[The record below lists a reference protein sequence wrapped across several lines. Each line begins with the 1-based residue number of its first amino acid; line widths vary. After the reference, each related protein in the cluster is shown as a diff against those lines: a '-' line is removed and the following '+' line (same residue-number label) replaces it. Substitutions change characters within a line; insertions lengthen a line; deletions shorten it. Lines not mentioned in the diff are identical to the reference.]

1 MQTRAYR
8 LSGLVAVLG
17 LLTLLTGWL
26 VILLAPTIGFA
37 ALAILALG
45 VLLLITAFLMDFRRV
60 GSALAG
66 KRGRFGTGTTVMVSI
81 FIGIILVINAISI
94 GNYHRF
100 DVTGV
105 AQFTLTS
112 QTKEV
117 LGQLEAPVQ
126 VYVFLVPGDPFGD
139 FIMNLLNEYQNQTD
153 QLSVEA
159 IDPDEHPDQ
168 ARQYGIMM
176 YPSVVFE
183 TEQGRRLVSP
193 LEIAVLGTD
202 QEGNQQLVG
211 VEAEHPF
218 TSAILEVTGIM
229 QKKVYFLTGHG
240 ESSITTDYRFARDA
254 LLDNLYNV
262 EPLNLL
268 LSSGIPEDATAVI
281 IAGAQRSLKSEEVEI
296 LENYLEND
304 GWLMILTN
312 PEAPP
317 EIEQLL
323 SAWGVEIEDGT
334 IIDPSSYLSP
344 SKDIPLV
351 TWQRNFMA
359 LPELYF
365 PGATAIIPQPGY
377 IPIPVEIQPGIFQFI
392 WMSENSPLTLVSLVR
407 TSQDSWLDSDFDPA
421 EEPEFNEE
429 IDLAGSLNIGFL
441 ITNIPADESEER
453 ATEEVKGPRL
463 LVFGDSDFAT
473 DQHFYNGYNAD
484 LFLNSVNRLTQG
496 TELISIERKVLPFR
510 RLIIGPEATRFIE
523 YSSVGLVPLIVLVV
537 GGIIWWRRRQ

>member
-66 KRGRFGTGTTVMVSI
+66 RRGRFGTGTTVMVSI
-81 FIGIILVINAISI
+81 FIGIILIINAISI

-112 QTKEV
+112 QTKEI
-117 LGQLEAPVQ
+117 LNQLEAPVQ

-176 YPSVVFE
+176 YPSIVFE
-183 TEQGRRLVSP
+183 TEEGRRLVSP
-193 LEIAVLGTD
+193 LEIAVIGTD

-218 TSAILEVTGIM
+218 TSAILEVTGIL

-254 LLDNLYNV
+254 LLDNLYKV

-268 LSSGIPEDATAVI
+268 LTSGIPEDAAAVI

-296 LENYLEND
+296 LENYLENG

-317 EIEQLL
+317 EIAQLL
-323 SAWGVEIEDGT
+323 SSWGVEIEDGT

-351 TWQRNFMA
+351 TWQRNLLA

-365 PGATAIIPQPGY
+365 PGATAIIPKAGFV
-377 IPIPVEIQPGIFQFI
+377 PVPVVGETDIQIVWTSQD
-392 WMSENSPLTLVSLVR
+392 SPLTLVSLIR
-407 TSQDSWLDSDFDPA
+407 TSQDSWLDSDFNPA

-429 IDLAGSLNIGFL
+429 VDRKGPLNIGFL
-441 ITNIPADESEER
+441 IVVPPAENAQGELVEE
-453 ATEEVKGPRL
+453 KMPRI
-463 LVFGDSDFAT
+463 LVIGDSDFAT
-473 DQHFYNGYNAD
+473 NQHFYNGYNAD
-484 LFLNSVNRLTQG
+484 LFLNSVNQLTQG

-510 RLIIGPEATRFIE
+510 RLIVGPEATRFIE

-537 GGIIWWRRRQ
+537 GSIIWWRRRQ